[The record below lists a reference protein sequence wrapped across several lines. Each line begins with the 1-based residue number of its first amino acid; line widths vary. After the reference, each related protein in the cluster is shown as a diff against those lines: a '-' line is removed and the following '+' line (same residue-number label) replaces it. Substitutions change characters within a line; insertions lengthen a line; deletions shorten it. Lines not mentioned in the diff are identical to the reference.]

1 MNHRIRIAAW
11 AGLVTFSLAIGL
23 AAAAAPLPPDVDPVS
38 RNRLPNPTR
47 ADMTSDEERAIYDDL
62 TKGNV
67 PGMRLFSPRLARAFS
82 HAHRYAKYESGM
94 DGRLVEI
101 AVLVTAREINSQFE
115 WTRWEAHGRAAKE
128 SSVEPAIID
137 IIKYCRPLS
146 GAVAG
151 LGPKETVIINLG
163 REMLGPRRKVSSK
176 TFADSVRLFGR
187 RGTVDLVALMA
198 LYVATDM
205 EVNAFDA
212 QLPAG
217 MKPSLPPMAQTP
229 ACRKS

>member
-1 MNHRIRIAAW
+1 MRHRVRIAAT
-11 AGLVTFSLAIGL
+11 AGLVALGL
-23 AAAAAPLPPDVDPVS
+23 TMGMAAAAAPLPPDVDPVS

-67 PGMRLFSPRLARAFS
+67 PSMRLFSPKLARALS
-82 HAHRYAKYESGM
+82 DAHRYAKFESGM
-94 DGRLVEI
+94 NGRLVEI
-101 AVLVTAREINSQFE
+101 AVLVTARELNSQFE

-128 SSVEPAIID
+128 SAVEPAIVD

-146 GAVAG
+146 GSVPG
-151 LGPKETVIINLG
+151 LGPRETAIINLG
-163 REMLGPRRKVSSK
+163 REMLGPAQKVSSK
-176 TFADSVRLFGR
+176 TFAESVRLFGR
-187 RGTVDLVALMA
+187 RGTVDLVDLMA
-198 LYVATDM
+198 LYVATNT

-212 QLPAG
+212 QLPVG